1 MLYFSFKV
9 IFALQK
15 KSMAMK
21 GRYPPHRCDE
31 YKEQYNGRWNPWMVD
46 AMHEYITNQKQLEH
60 TDQVF
65 FTGPMQCFCKNQ
77 SANG

>member
-31 YKEQYNGRWNPWMVD
+31 YKEQYHGRWNAWMVD